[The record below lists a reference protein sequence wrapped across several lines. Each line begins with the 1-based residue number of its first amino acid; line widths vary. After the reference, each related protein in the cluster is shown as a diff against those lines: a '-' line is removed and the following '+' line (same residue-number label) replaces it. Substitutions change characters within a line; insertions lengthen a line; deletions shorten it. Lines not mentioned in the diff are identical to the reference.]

1 MRNLDFERIG
11 KRFFDETLIGANFG
25 NMSVRKGDEGFFIT
39 RTGEYLDTPGEIIFV
54 PMEGDAPQDASS
66 EYRVHRAVYQKSQ
79 HAAIVHAHPP
89 YAVAVSLV
97 LDKIIPLDSEGEMFC
112 PMIPV
117 VQGRPGTDEL
127 AENVA
132 RCLAVAPVVIARG
145 HGTFAAGKTL
155 DEAYVLTSLAEHSCR
170 VLILFEGFRQ
180 KKKNK

>member
-1 MRNLDFERIG
+1 MRNPDFERIG
-11 KRFFDETLIGANFG
+11 KRLLAETLIGANFG

-39 RTGEYLDTPGEIIFV
+39 RTGAYLDTPAEIIFV
-54 PMEGDAPQDASS
+54 RMEGDAPQIVSS

-97 LDKIIPLDSEGEMFC
+97 LDEVIPKDNEGGMFC
-112 PMIPV
+112 PIIRV
-117 VQGRPGTDEL
+117 VKGRPGTDEL
-127 AENVA
+127 AERVVQG
-132 RCLAVAPVVIARG
+132 LKFAPVVIARG

-180 KKKNK
+180 KQKNK